1 MITIVP
7 AIDILEGKC
16 VRLTKGDFS
25 SSKAYGDP
33 FDMARQYEDLG
44 IKRLHLVD
52 LDGAREQRVINYPI
66 VEKVAGKTSLIID
79 AGGGI
84 RTNEDI
90 RILFESGVHMIT
102 GGSVAVREKDLFL
115 EWLDQ
120 YGPDRIL
127 LGADF
132 REGRISIAGWN
143 EDTTLDLMEFITEY
157 HSLGVRKV
165 ICTDIDRDGMLEGP
179 ATDTYRE
186 IRKLHSSLF
195 IVASGGIS
203 GMDDIIA
210 LQEAGLDEVIV
221 GKAIYENRIS
231 LKELE
236 SFIINQQR

>member
-1 MITIVP
+1 
-7 AIDILEGKC
+7 
-16 VRLTKGDFS
+16 
-25 SSKAYGDP
+25 
-33 FDMARQYEDLG
+33 
-44 IKRLHLVD
+44 
-52 LDGAREQRVINYPI
+52 
-66 VEKVAGKTSLIID
+66 
-79 AGGGI
+79 
-84 RTNEDI
+84 
-90 RILFESGVHMIT
+90 MIT

-115 EWLDQ
+115 EWLDH

-143 EDTTLDLMEFITEY
+143 EDTTLDLMEFIAEY
-157 HSLGVRKV
+157 HMLGVRKV

-179 ATDTYRE
+179 AIDTYRK

-203 GMDDIIA
+203 GMDDIFA

-221 GKAIYENRIS
+221 GKAIYEKRIS